1 MLLAKKK
8 GFISTTF
15 LIIMINCLLIITY
28 VSSYIITSNDIYLR
42 LEEFKDDFAYEA
54 KIINEA
60 KCLLAN
66 NMLEDFYVDNDL
78 ISVYQNGDTYILECA
93 YFNIVLETGD
103 LMILSY
109 DIE

>member
-1 MLLAKKK
+1 MLLARKK

-15 LIIMINCLLIITY
+15 LIIMTNCLLVIAY

-42 LEEFKDDFAYEA
+42 LEEFKNDFAYEA

-66 NMLEDFYVDNDL
+66 NMLEDFYVDDNL
-78 ISVYQNGDTYILECA
+78 ISVYEDGNTYILYA
-93 YFNIVLETGD
+93 GNFNIVLNTLD
-103 LMILSY
+103 SLILSY

>member
-1 MLLAKKK
+1 MLLARKK

-15 LIIMINCLLIITY
+15 LIIMTNCLLVIAY
-28 VSSYIITSNDIYLR
+28 ASSYLITSNDIYLR
-42 LEEFKDDFAYEA
+42 LEEFKNDFAYEA

-66 NMLEDFYVDNDL
+66 NMLEDFYVDDNL
-78 ISVYQNGDTYILECA
+78 ISVYEDGNTYILYA
-93 YFNIVLETGD
+93 GNFNIVLNTLGS
-103 LMILSY
+103 LILSY

>member
-1 MLLAKKK
+1 MLLARRK

-15 LIIMINCLLIITY
+15 LIIMTNCLLVIAY

-42 LEEFKDDFAYEA
+42 LEEFKNDFAYEA

-66 NMLEDFYVDNDL
+66 NMLEDFYVDDNL
-78 ISVYQNGDTYILECA
+78 ISVYEDGNTYILYAEN
-93 YFNIVLETGD
+93 FNIVLNTLD
-103 LMILSY
+103 SLILSY